1 MIHPFTFL
9 KREGTLN
16 ETVRQAFVGAYGK
29 RGAEAFDAVRE
40 GRVKKYRDYFVVV
53 GNTDEYFIEGDF
65 CSCAASRYGVDCWH
79 TLAVKIAEASGMY
92 ETYDM
97 WYYLHGV
104 DEDEEDYSSN
114 RAPQTEQ

>member
-1 MIHPFTFL
+1 MIHPFTVL
-9 KREGTLN
+9 KREGELN
-16 ETVRQAFVGAYGK
+16 DAVREAFIGAYGK
-29 RGAEAFDAVRE
+29 RGAEAFDAVLE

-79 TLAVKIAEASGMY
+79 TLAVKIAEATGLF

-97 WYYLHGV
+97 WYYLQGV
-104 DEDEEDYSSN
+104 DEEEEEYSS
-114 RAPQTEQ
+114 E